1 MWNVDRVLSNRTEE
15 IILDLGLILSFCVQY
30 LDENMQLI
38 IATLYKQ
45 NQSNLNESAL
55 YVSNSRHLICQQ
67 NFMKAWKMSSRS
79 DAAIVCSHFS

>member
-1 MWNVDRVLSNRTEE
+1 MASYSGNSISTE
-15 IILDLGLILSFCVQY
+15 LIQKY

-67 NFMKAWKMSSRS
+67 NFMKVSSKV
-79 DAAIVCSHFS
+79 AAES